1 MDSQSNISQFDHFI
15 PVSTSRLIET
25 LKQSGLSPEQ
35 VDVIFKLKQVIS
47 FQFYEKLVSLKK
59 HYQPFN
65 PDRELLIDESISTN
79 ADICINEIKELL
91 TAANYN
97 ELNQQQ
103 IEYALQKTSPY
114 GLQIHIDFS
123 TFSDVSLFY
132 RGKSSST
139 FQLRDWKTLY
149 IKKKNINLIRYQRLF
164 LLIRYK
170 DQHSKPGLHLK
181 LFKDIL
187 RPDLEMLFPECK
199 IRMKV
204 FDKVKLAITGGGGT
218 AGGLFATIGKV
229 TAAVTPWTIAIAVG
243 GFAMLLW
250 RQLSKIF
257 IQKTRYM
264 ATLAQNLYFHNLD
277 NNAGAITYLID
288 LARQEEIKEVILA
301 YALLNLKNINTQEEL
316 DSACE
321 KWFDEKFNHQID
333 FDISDAVKKL
343 EQFDI
348 IKNNESLECSES
360 NQIIENLNKQWIS
373 FMKVQN

>member
-1 MDSQSNISQFDHFI
+1 MDSPSSISQFDHFI

-35 VDVIFKLKQVIS
+35 IYVIFKLKQVIS

-65 PDRELLIDESISTN
+65 PDRELLIDESVSTN

-149 IKKKNINLIRYQRLF
+149 IKK
-164 LLIRYK
+164 
-170 DQHSKPGLHLK
+170 
-181 LFKDIL
+181 
-187 RPDLEMLFPECK
+187 
-199 IRMKV
+199 
-204 FDKVKLAITGGGGT
+204 
-218 AGGLFATIGKV
+218 
-229 TAAVTPWTIAIAVG
+229 
-243 GFAMLLW
+243 
-250 RQLSKIF
+250 
-257 IQKTRYM
+257 
-264 ATLAQNLYFHNLD
+264 
-277 NNAGAITYLID
+277 
-288 LARQEEIKEVILA
+288 
-301 YALLNLKNINTQEEL
+301 
-316 DSACE
+316 
-321 KWFDEKFNHQID
+321 
-333 FDISDAVKKL
+333 
-343 EQFDI
+343 
-348 IKNNESLECSES
+348 
-360 NQIIENLNKQWIS
+360 
-373 FMKVQN
+373 